1 MQSSTTGMRSKQTYL
16 PRLALL
22 AALAAACGSPL
33 ETITPPPPPPGLTGA
48 APFVVSN
55 PVALGSNGGT
65 AVQGSSG
72 TDPVAFISLVP
83 GTLPEV
89 SAVRIRVHRNGVVVT
104 AALVDGG
111 LDPVAVPAIAGDT
124 ITLTATRV
132 SGPDSVLVFVVP
144 PRKPPIIVRTEPKK
158 NKRDV
163 AVNLRIQVVF
173 SEPIDAASLTPEN
186 FDLRSGSTTVAGQL
200 RFGNQERTIVE
211 FIPAEA
217 LAVATNYELV
227 LGTGIRDLEGTAIE
241 TGETISFT
249 TVAAPVPPGEIA
261 VTTVTTGTG
270 GPASGYWI
278 SVDYGSTRAIGVNG
292 TITVGDLAPGPHAVA
307 LTGAGVHC
315 LAGANP
321 RTVFV
326 PAGGSVNIEFAV
338 TCGVVPVTQL
348 AFVRDGQIQLANSDG
363 TGIVQLTHTGPGVSN
378 HHPTW
383 SPDGQRLAFASNRA
397 GGGKWEI
404 YIMNA
409 DGSNV
414 VQLTDRGYA
423 TEPAWSPDGRS
434 IAVVAL
440 QDGSAGVFAVD
451 ADGGPGIRVVVNRPG
466 YDGSPAWSPDGRKIS
481 FTSDWRAYDFVYDLY
496 VVNADGTDIRSVV
509 EGPFFD
515 PSTDYWQSAWSPDG
529 TKLAVVVCA
538 RWSYYPCSPVSAVAV
553 VNPDGSGLTMLAQAG
568 IFARPTWSPDG
579 RTIVFA
585 STCVGCGPS
594 QTSLR
599 FVRADGSAE
608 GLILTNGHSPAW
620 RP

>member
-1 MQSSTTGMRSKQTYL
+1 MTRCTHLS
-16 PRLALL
+16 RLALL
-22 AALAAACGSPL
+22 ATLAAACGSPV
-33 ETITPPPPPPGLTGA
+33 ETIMPPPPPPPGLTGA
-48 APFVVSN
+48 APFLVSN
-55 PVALGSNGGT
+55 PVALGSASGN

-83 GTLPEV
+83 GTLPGV
-89 SAVRIRVHRNGVVVT
+89 SAVRIRVHRNGVIVT

-111 LDPVAVPAIAGDT
+111 LDPVAVPAITGDT

-132 SGPDSVLVFVVP
+132 SGPESALVFLVP
-144 PRKPPIIVRTEPKK
+144 PRKSPIIVRTEPKK

-163 AVNLRIQVVF
+163 AVNVRIQVVF
-173 SEPIDAASLTPEN
+173 SEPIDSASLTSQGFE
-186 FDLRSGSTTVAGQL
+186 LRSGANPVAGQL
-200 RFGNQERTIVE
+200 GFANPERTIVE

-217 LAVATNYELV
+217 LALATNYELV
-227 LGTGIRDLEGTAIE
+227 LGTGIRDLEGTAME
-241 TGETISFT
+241 TGETIFFT
-249 TVAAPVPPGEIA
+249 TVVAPVQPGEIA
-261 VTTVTTGTG
+261 VTTVTTGAG
-270 GPASGYWI
+270 APASGYWI
-278 SVDYGSTRAIGVNG
+278 SVDSGSRAIGVNG
-292 TITVGDLAPGPHAVA
+292 TITVGDLPPGQHTVA
-307 LTGAGVHC
+307 LTGAGVNC

-321 RTVFV
+321 RTITV
-326 PAGGSVNIEFAV
+326 PSGERVTIEFAL
-338 TCGVVPVTQL
+338 TCAAAPVTQL
-348 AFVRDGQIQLANSDG
+348 AFVRDDQIQLINSDG
-363 TGIVQLTHTGPGVSN
+363 TDIVQLTHTGPGVSN
-378 HHPTW
+378 QYPAW

-414 VQLTDRGYA
+414 VQLTDWGAY
-423 TEPAWSPDGRS
+423 TMEPAWSPDGRS
-434 IAVVAL
+434 IAVVAVR
-440 QDGSAGVFAVD
+440 DGSAGVFAVD
-451 ADGGPGIRVVVNRPG
+451 ADGGPGIRLVVNRPG
-466 YDGSPAWSPDGRKIS
+466 YDGSPAWSPDGRKIT

-538 RWSYYPCSPVSAVAV
+538 RWSYYVCSPDSAVAV

-568 IFARPTWSPDG
+568 VLARPTWSADG

-585 STCVGCGPS
+585 STCVGCQPN

-599 FVRADGSAE
+599 FVRADGTAD
-608 GLILTNGHSPAW
+608 GLILINGHSPAW